1 MHMAN
6 AADNTLT
13 GDCQP
18 WTKIADAVFTEM
30 TCRGNRVAGCL
41 KSEMEQFQDLLNRLP
56 ATNPSIRQHRS
67 TRRPRKR
74 PSEPPPDLLDQ
85 ETGLS
90 SEYSVPSVPLQIEE
104 IDWQEGFTAEHL
116 LHVADS
122 LDLDGLDWL
131 STSTFNEM
139 LT

>member
-1 MHMAN
+1 MAN
-6 AADNTLT
+6 AADNQLM

-18 WTKIADAVFTEM
+18 WAKIADAVLTEM
-30 TCRGNRVAGCL
+30 MCRGNRVAGCL
-41 KSEMEQFQDLLNRLP
+41 KSEVEQFQQLLDRLP
-56 ATNPSIRQHRS
+56 ATVHFVRQPRS
-67 TRRPRKR
+67 GRRARRR
-74 PSEPPPDLLDQ
+74 PSEEPPDLIDQ
-85 ETGLS
+85 ETGMS
-90 SEYSVPSVPLQIEE
+90 SEYSIPSVPLQIEE

-131 STSTFNEM
+131 STSTFNDM

>member
-1 MHMAN
+1 M
-6 AADNTLT
+6 
-13 GDCQP
+13 
-18 WTKIADAVFTEM
+18 
-30 TCRGNRVAGCL
+30 AGCL
-41 KSEMEQFQDLLNRLP
+41 KNEMEQFQDLLDRLP
-56 ATNPSIRQHRS
+56 ATVLSVRQHRS
-67 TRRPRKR
+67 NRKVRRR
-74 PSEPPPDLLDQ
+74 PSEATPELLEQ
-85 ETGLS
+85 ETGMS

-104 IDWQEGFTAEHL
+104 IDWQDGFTAEHL